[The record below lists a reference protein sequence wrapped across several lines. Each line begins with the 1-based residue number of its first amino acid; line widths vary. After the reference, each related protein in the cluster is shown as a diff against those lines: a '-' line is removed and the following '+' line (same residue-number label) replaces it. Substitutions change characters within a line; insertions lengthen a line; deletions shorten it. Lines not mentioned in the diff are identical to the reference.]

1 MPYLTNTE
9 REDFLVQKFIDFDK
23 HDKEFYNNFYLKEPN
38 LVVKMLLMEKNAI
51 RDNIKIGKFSLDKR
65 IYLLSYE

>member
-9 REDFLVQKFIDFDK
+9 REVFLVQKFIDFDK

-38 LVVKMLLMEKNAI
+38 LVVKMLLMGKNDI
-51 RDNIKIGKFSLDKR
+51 RDNIKIGKFSLDKC

>member
-9 REDFLVQKFIDFDK
+9 REVFLVQKFIDFDK

-51 RDNIKIGKFSLDKR
+51 RDNIKIGKFSLDKC